1 MLSLLT
7 VWVVANEE
15 WVEKLQ
21 HQFKFH
27 SDSIS
32 LPPCGRSLELGE
44 AVVGKMDGVWVRC
57 RVVGVK
63 EDVGTV
69 TVRTLD
75 TGAIFTDQ
83 VSNMKI
89 MSRSLNDKKGFAFCL
104 RLCGIKPAGGR
115 KWSLRATEFLKEQR
129 DKLPNHGHQ

>member
-1 MLSLLT
+1 MARRVNNNDTLEMNTDPGDLESESQEKNDDLEAQYVMVTFVESPDT

-21 HQFKFH
+21 HQYKFH

-32 LPPCGRSLELGE
+32 LPSCGHSLELGE

-57 RVVGVK
+57 RVVEVK

-69 TVRTLD
+69 TVRTMD
-75 TGAIFTDQ
+75 TG
-83 VSNMKI
+83 
-89 MSRSLNDKKGFAFCL
+89 
-104 RLCGIKPAGGR
+104 
-115 KWSLRATEFLKEQR
+115 
-129 DKLPNHGHQ
+129 